1 MKILLIIL
9 VTIAGFIISTF
20 AILAFALTA
29 IHHMNKYM
37 REEDKHGRR

>member
-9 VTIAGFIISTF
+9 AAIVGFIISTF

-29 IHHMNKYM
+29 IHHMNKYV
-37 REEDKHGRR
+37 EDNYDGK